1 MTKKEG
7 RRKEDRRKGDKRKEE
22 RRRDIRVPVLSLA
35 KLRFPDFDT
44 FLDEDSLNISK
55 GGLFIKTRNAKPVG
69 TKILFSLALE
79 DNSKLIEGEGEVARV
94 VTESGGGGNQVPGMA
109 IKFTK
114 LDGSSKELI
123 DNIIKNYQKKG

>member
-1 MTKKEG
+1 MTQKED
-7 RRKEDRRKGDKRKEE
+7 RRKEDRRKDD
-22 RRRDIRVPVLSLA
+22 RRRDIRVPVMSLA
-35 KLRFPDFDT
+35 KLRFPDFDA

-79 DNSKLIEGEGEVARV
+79 DDSKLIEGEGEVVRV
-94 VTESGGGGNQVPGMA
+94 VTESEGEGNQVPGMA
-109 IKFTK
+109 IKFIR